1 MSHDVLKY
9 CHKHYCDC
17 LRMET
22 ADLQRDTTSRKE
34 NTLSSSS
41 LGSSELMG
49 ASGLEPEEASE
60 VSGSSEN
67 IWDSF
72 QPTLL
77 LLGGNKHC

>member
-1 MSHDVLKY
+1 
-9 CHKHYCDC
+9 
-17 LRMET
+17 MET
-22 ADLQRDTTSRKE
+22 SHVLAADLQRDTTSRKE

-77 LLGGNKHC
+77 LLGGNKHSY